1 MAFGGILIALT
12 GSFIDLRAVLFLGV
26 IISITG
32 MFSIAASPM
41 LRSAFKKRSGAPKHP
56 ISLPHSPTTKKL
68 SPIGD
73 FEYAPA
79 SVTEGTTNL
88 LKEPAAK
95 RSDSDN

>member
-1 MAFGGILIALT
+1 MIALT

-41 LRSAFKKRSGAPKHP
+41 LRSAFKKRSGALKRPD
-56 ISLPHSPTTKKL
+56 SLPHAPTTKKL
-68 SPIGD
+68 APVGD
-73 FEYAPA
+73 FEYVPA